1 MESGFPSPFPWQN
14 RLHILALQV
23 QSHEERD
30 RLLSLLQ
37 HRLSIILKV
46 RLPPGVISLKSV
58 GAPADY
64 ELHGGP
70 RRTGA
75 GLS

>member
-1 MESGFPSPFPWQN
+1 MQFGFPYPFPRQN

-23 QSHEERD
+23 QPHKERN

-37 HRLSIILKV
+37 HQLSIFLKV
-46 RLPPGVISLKSV
+46 HLPPGVISLKSV

-64 ELHGGP
+64 KLHGGP

>member
-1 MESGFPSPFPWQN
+1 MQFGFPSPFPWQN

-37 HRLSIILKV
+37 HQLSIILKV
-46 RLPPGVISLKSV
+46 HLPPGVISLKLV
-58 GAPADY
+58 GAPAD
-64 ELHGGP
+64 GGP